1 MKKYAVLFEEFI
13 SDPAQEASL
22 KRQFATNNLGDIPVT
37 HSVSQVVSNEDGT
50 SVEHTSELGNIVDMT
65 DPGADA
71 VDESDRRSL
80 DENLSALKSK
90 YAELV
95 SGHKFGYEDLK
106 SLDAEHTYRG
116 TADKE
121 VANLGLNDKKALI
134 SHVQTL
140 INSEWG

>member
-37 HSVSQVVSNEDGT
+37 HSVSQIVSNEDGT
-50 SVEHTSELGNIVDMT
+50 SVECTGALGNLVDMT
-65 DPGADA
+65 DPGADS

-80 DENLSALKSK
+80 IENLSALKSK

>member
-22 KRQFATNNLGDIPVT
+22 KKQFATNNLGDIPVT

-65 DPGADA
+65 DKGTDPVEEAERPG
-71 VDESDRRSL
+71 L

-95 SGHKFGYEDLK
+95 AGHKFGYEDLK
-106 SLDAEHTYRG
+106 SLDADHTYRG

-121 VANLGLNDKKALI
+121 VNGLGLNDKKDLI
-134 SHVQTL
+134 KHVQTL

>member
-65 DPGADA
+65 DPGADV

-90 YAELV
+90 YADDADALQAVKQYENQLRELLAQ
-95 SGHKFGYEDLK
+95 HQM
-106 SLDAEHTYRG
+106 A
-116 TADKE
+116 
-121 VANLGLNDKKALI
+121 
-134 SHVQTL
+134 QP
-140 INSEWG
+140 

>member
-37 HSVSQVVSNEDGT
+37 HSVSQIVSNEDGT
-50 SVEHTSELGNIVDMT
+50 SVECTGALGNLVDMT

-71 VDESDRRSL
+71 VEESDRRSL
-80 DENLSALKSK
+80 IENLSALKSK